1 MRPCRRRG
9 PLVTTVQRCSSTLL
23 LTVGKRKIAMNF
35 DDVFYPLDS
44 ATVLNRSTIRKWGIT
59 IGQVLLIFRKT

>member
-1 MRPCRRRG
+1 M
-9 PLVTTVQRCSSTLL
+9 LSTLL